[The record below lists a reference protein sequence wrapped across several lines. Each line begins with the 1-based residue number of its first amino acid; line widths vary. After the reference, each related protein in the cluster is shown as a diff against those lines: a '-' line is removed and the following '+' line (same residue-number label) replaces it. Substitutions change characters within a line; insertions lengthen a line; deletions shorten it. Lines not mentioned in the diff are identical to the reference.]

1 MARQP
6 QDIIRLFQQLEI
18 LNILFNASFASLAT
32 PVLIL
37 QIMIMHVVGIY
48 INVRFHNAFP
58 LPIYG
63 VLAFWSVAWFVV
75 EGLLYTMLGNLNYY
89 SKRVIKSWKNGVGSQ
104 MNRKRLNA
112 MRPLGISVGSI
123 YVIHRTTVMFI
134 FLSVANFT
142 VQTLLVL

>member
-1 MARQP
+1 MVKQP
-6 QDIIRLFQQLEI
+6 KDIIRLFQQLQI

-48 INVRFHNAFP
+48 INLRFHNSFP

-63 VLAFWSVAWFVV
+63 VFAFWSVAWFVV

-89 SKRVIKSWKNGVGSQ
+89 SRRVIKSWKNGVGSQ
-104 MNRKRLNA
+104 NRKRMNA

-123 YVIHRTTVMFI
+123 YVIHRTTVMYI